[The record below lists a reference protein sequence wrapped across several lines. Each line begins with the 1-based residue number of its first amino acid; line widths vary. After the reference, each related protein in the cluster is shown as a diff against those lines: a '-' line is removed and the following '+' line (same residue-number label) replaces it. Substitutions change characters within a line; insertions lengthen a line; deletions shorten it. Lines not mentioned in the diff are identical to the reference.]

1 METQVDSKCPVRC
14 KCGLESVIRTA
25 KTDQNRMRQFFG
37 CCLYKSKKEPG
48 CGFGRWVDNAGSYQK
63 AKERFVGNVA
73 VLVDEEITQIN
84 IDGMRMRGQTS
95 RRFII

>member
-1 METQVDSKCPVRC
+1 MCILLQ
-14 KCGLESVIRTA
+14 
-25 KTDQNRMRQFFG
+25 
-37 CCLYKSKKEPG
+37 SKKEPG

-73 VLVDEEITQIN
+73 VLVDEE
-84 IDGMRMRGQTS
+84 MRGQTW